1 MSWHKGLFDNGD
13 VNALD
18 MSVNYRSQ
26 KFTGKLEALC
36 GASYDEMLDDYMIS
50 YDNYYGINKEKDK
63 ARMMPW

>member
-36 GASYDEMLDDYMIS
+36 GTSYDEMLDDYMIS